1 MGCDTD
7 VFIVEEDPLGAAAI
21 AAERGFRVIVADGA
35 KPPITKACG
44 EGLLPDALKA
54 LDELGV
60 ALREEDG
67 RVLRGIQFEDGRSSV
82 SANFPDGHGLG
93 VRREVLHQRIM
104 ERARDCGVELLW
116 NTTVMGLHKE
126 GVIAGG
132 NKILA
137 RWVIGADEAARECG
151 DGAGWKAMFRNEI
164 DLAFDSTIDGAWT
177 DLQFTGASCAGM
189 LLLER
194 TRICAVLI
202 SNKPNLRF

>member
-1 MGCDTD
+1 MQ
-7 VFIVEEDPLGAAAI
+7 
-21 AAERGFRVIVADGA
+21 GFRVIVADGA

-137 RWVIGADEAARECG
+137 RWVIELWKPLASAAMERAGKQCFETKSIWLSTALSAGALD
-151 DGAGWKAMFRNEI
+151 
-164 DLAFDSTIDGAWT
+164 
-177 DLQFTGASCAGM
+177 
-189 LLLER
+189 
-194 TRICAVLI
+194 
-202 SNKPNLRF
+202 